1 SNEDWAIMAAAELR
15 PMTTAGHMGMT
26 PDAIYAVPDEVI
38 TNIMA
43 DRIAQVRAG
52 SDTALAALGD
62 MSPERLKRMK
72 EAFDAEAEQTISR
85 MVRNARAE
93 AAQKLL
99 GITHGEMTSA
109 VTTATGLDTYARDDA
124 GQLLKSFMLFKT
136 TPFAGF
142 RQLVNRASDLDTVP
156 AIKFLASYIA
166 GTTLAGMFANHM

>member
-1 SNEDWAIMAAAELR
+1 
-15 PMTTAGHMGMT
+15 
-26 PDAIYAVPDEVI
+26 PDEVI

-124 GQLLKSFMLFKT
+124 G
-136 TPFAGF
+136 
-142 RQLVNRASDLDTVP
+142 
-156 AIKFLASYIA
+156 
-166 GTTLAGMFANHM
+166 

>member
-1 SNEDWAIMAAAELR
+1 M
-15 PMTTAGHMGMT
+15 PKQKT
-26 PDAIYAVPDEVI
+26 
-38 TNIMA
+38 
-43 DRIAQVRAG
+43 IA
-52 SDTALAALGD
+52 
-62 MSPERLKRMK
+62 
-72 EAFDAEAEQTISR
+72 R

-124 GQLLKSFMLFKT
+124 GQLIKSFMLFK

-156 AIKFLASYIA
+156 L
-166 GTTLAGMFANHM
+166 